1 MVALAA
7 VMVFAFIAGAAATFA
22 QGVTSVDSL
31 LKKDSTKKLPHPEF
45 KRPLAKN
52 FGSNIII
59 SNEAVRYYGSPHS
72 LPNLLEESVSAVPLT
87 LGDQS
92 FGHETFLMTSRYS
105 EPIIN
110 TFLNGVLPLNDPITG
125 VSLLN
130 YYPVELASE
139 MTITHGGELQA
150 LDHGSSD
157 AVNYRLE
164 TFRAPIPY
172 SRIHYTQELTHSFS
186 NFEGLFSISPSD
198 PVNIALSVYR
208 RTSGH
213 SQQAQNVQLN
223 PRTDDW
229 WLRSQITYDT
239 KAVHSLLFMLYSTA
253 FSTMNGG
260 IATKDS
266 TGDIFDDQLAIA
278 RFPDAYDHRTRFDI
292 LAQSGFSIFSEK
304 EPTLLAAYASFA
316 SRHLF
321 SIDSSFPNYAD
332 TIRSANRS
340 GFSIQQPATLTIG
353 EFSTRALLRGD
364 VQYLSRSTPSRTITD
379 IIEKRIS
386 ASASDSI
393 SIGGT
398 FGLSASGFFRWTL
411 SQLSVATIVQPD
423 LVFTNFGL
431 EASVRLSR
439 ALSMT
444 AQATYV
450 RDRATLSPSPTAT
463 YDIKNFGAFASFGVP
478 LGMSDSLSMTAGL
491 IDRTEPEGI
500 VLSPL
505 DNIDSLYS
513 PIFSSTPIHS
523 SGINAGLCLWL
534 GHFRYSAQ
542 AEILPSIHPIGNY
555 TNIDALRSDIASR
568 IYGATGIFYES
579 EIAEGNLRLSLG
591 LRVRYYNHISP
602 AVGYD
607 PASDYYIY
615 QGLPRLA
622 TGALND
628 SRLMLPKYPIDILV
642 SALIDQRAQINIS
655 FLNLLGQTYYNTA
668 IYPRN
673 SFTFR
678 IDATWAFLD

>member
-1 MVALAA
+1 
-7 VMVFAFIAGAAATFA
+7 MVFALTIGTADTFA
-22 QGVTSVDSL
+22 QAVTSVDSL
-31 LKKDSTKKLPHPEF
+31 LKKDSTKKLPHPVF

-52 FGSNIII
+52 VGSNTLIT
-59 SNEAVRYYGSPHS
+59 NEAVRYYGSPHS
-72 LPNLLEESVSAVPLT
+72 VPNILEESVNAVPLT
-87 LGDQS
+87 LGDQG
-92 FGHETFLMTSRYS
+92 FGHETFLMTSRYT
-105 EPIIN
+105 EPLIS
-110 TFLNGVLPLNDPITG
+110 TFLNGILPLNDPISG
-125 VSLLN
+125 VSILN

-186 NFEGLFSISPSD
+186 NFEGVFSISPSD
-198 PVNIALSVYR
+198 PMNIALSVYR

-223 PRTDDW
+223 PRTDNW
-229 WLRSQITYDT
+229 WLRSQMSYDT
-239 KAVHSLLFMLYSTA
+239 KAVHALIFMLYTTA

-266 TGDIFDDQLAIA
+266 TGDIFDEQLAVA

-304 EPTLLAAYASFA
+304 EPTLLAAYATFA

-332 TIRSANRS
+332 TVRSANRS
-340 GFSIQQPATLTIG
+340 GFSIQQPAALTIG

-364 VQYLSRSTPSRTITD
+364 VQYLSRSTPTRPVTD

-393 SIGGT
+393 SLGGA

-431 EASVRLSR
+431 EASARLSR
-439 ALSMT
+439 ALSVT

-463 YDIKNFGAFASFGVP
+463 YDIKNLGAFVSFGVP
-478 LGMSDSLSMTAGL
+478 LGSSDSISISAGYL
-491 IDRTEPEGI
+491 DRTEPEGI
-500 VLSPL
+500 ILSPL
-505 DNIDSLYS
+505 DSKDSLFT
-513 PIFSSTPIHS
+513 PIFSATPIHS
-523 SGINAGLCLWL
+523 SGINTALHLWV

-555 TNIDALRSDIASR
+555 TNLDALRSEITSR
-568 IYGATGIFYES
+568 ISGATGIFYES
-579 EIAEGNLRLSLG
+579 ELAEGNLRLSFG
-591 LRVRYYNHISP
+591 LRLRYYNHISP
-602 AVGYD
+602 ALSYD
-607 PASDYYIY
+607 PASDYYVY
-615 QGLPRLA
+615 QGSPRLG
-622 TGALND
+622 TGAFND
-628 SRLMLPKYPIDILV
+628 SRLATPKYPIDILA
-642 SALIDQRAQINIS
+642 SALIDQRAQVNVS
-655 FLNLLGQTYYNTA
+655 FLNLLGQTYYNAA

-673 SFTFR
+673 GFTFR
-678 IDATWAFLD
+678 LDVTWAFLD